1 MVDLEIQIC
10 FSMIQP
16 SLNQSLQR
24 VPVRSRVDVLVFR
37 FFSRP
42 WHISIDSCDRHH
54 TINLEAFK
62 CFECLFESF
71 LRSFLSQK
79 NACSQFCSH
88 LKDTTQKKSHQ
99 KGDQKLMQM
108 EGRSVDCPPV
118 YGSVGQLQSSD
129 GEKFTSLSTTFQQPW
144 VWKQHNVDFLIS
156 SDIRFEKTCTHDIWY
171 VLIRIYIYIHIFR
184 DKTLLWIR
192 DVDNSYIHIYDG
204 RSRYLKCGQS

>member
-1 MVDLEIQIC
+1 MSWFLDFLADPGISPSTHAIDIIPWTLRLSNVLNVFSSHFWDL
-10 FSMIQP
+10 
-16 SLNQSLQR
+16 
-24 VPVRSRVDVLVFR
+24 
-37 FFSRP
+37 
-42 WHISIDSCDRHH
+42 
-54 TINLEAFK
+54 
-62 CFECLFESF
+62 SF
-71 LRSFLSQK
+71 LK
-79 NACSQFCSH
+79 NCLVSVLQSSTRH
-88 LKDTTQKKSHQ
+88 NPKKSHE

-118 YGSVGQLQSSD
+118 YGSVGQLRSSD

-156 SDIRFEKTCTHDIWY
+156 SDIRFEKICTHDIWY

>member
-1 MVDLEIQIC
+1 
-10 FSMIQP
+10 MIQP

-24 VPVRSRVDVLVFR
+24 VPVRSRVDVLVF
-37 FFSRP
+37 SRP

-54 TINLEAFK
+54 TMNLEAFK

-79 NACSQFCSH
+79 KCLVSVLQSSKRHNPQ
-88 LKDTTQKKSHQ
+88 TKKHQ

-144 VWKQHNVDFLIS
+144 VWKQHNV
-156 SDIRFEKTCTHDIWY
+156 
-171 VLIRIYIYIHIFR
+171 
-184 DKTLLWIR
+184 
-192 DVDNSYIHIYDG
+192 
-204 RSRYLKCGQS
+204 